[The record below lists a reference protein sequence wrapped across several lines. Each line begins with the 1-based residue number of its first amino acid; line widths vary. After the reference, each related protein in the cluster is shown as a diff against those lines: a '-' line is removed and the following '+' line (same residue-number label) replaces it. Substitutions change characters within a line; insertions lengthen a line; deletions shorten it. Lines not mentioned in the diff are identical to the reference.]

1 MIGSAD
7 EFYRLRTSDDLEE
20 QRRASL
26 EPADER
32 VWIDIVERYPD
43 LRRWVAHNKTV
54 PLSILGMLAT
64 DRDPEVRSAV
74 AMKRKLDREM
84 FELLARDSEPSVRC
98 RLAWNRKSPAD
109 LLAKLAADP
118 EDFVANAARER
129 T

>member
-7 EFYRLRTSDDLEE
+7 EFHRLRTSDDHEE

-26 EPADER
+26 EPAEER
-32 VWIDIVERYPD
+32 VWIDIVERYPS

-54 PLSILGMLAT
+54 PLSILGVLAT

-74 AMKRKLDREM
+74 AMKRKLDRKM
-84 FELLARDSEPSVRC
+84 FELLARDPEPSVRC
-98 RLAWNRKSPAD
+98 RLAWNRKTPVD
-109 LLAKLAADP
+109 LLAKLASDP